1 MRTLSTTSSRLALA
15 LLTLALST
23 GCSFKATLDQ
33 TMDTTSNVSGTTS
46 SVHSWVSE
54 DGLVKPDYKALALIA
69 ASRENME
76 QNIAA
81 GSGEYLTAVGT
92 LLGVPEPH
100 RADFGAAVQRR
111 YAQNWPD
118 SHAAPE
124 QWLAQLHQTA
134 QPYRLPH

>member
-1 MRTLSTTSSRLALA
+1 MRITSASARFAIA
-15 LLTLALST
+15 CLTLALST
-23 GCSFKATLDQ
+23 GCSIKATLDQ
-33 TMDTTSNVSGTTS
+33 TLDTTSNVSGTTS

-54 DGLVKPDYKALALIA
+54 DGLVRPEYKALALIA
-69 ASRENME
+69 ASRDNME

-100 RADFGAAVQRR
+100 RVGFGAAVQRR
-111 YAQNWPD
+111 YAQDWPD

-124 QWLAQLHQTA
+124 QWLAQLHVTA
-134 QPYRLPH
+134 QSYRPSH

>member
-1 MRTLSTTSSRLALA
+1 MRTLSTSARLALA
-15 LLTLALST
+15 LLTLALAN
-23 GCSFKATLDQ
+23 GCSIKATLDQ

-46 SVHSWVSE
+46 SVHSWVSD
-54 DGLVKPDYKALALIA
+54 DGLVRPEYKALALIA

-100 RADFGAAVQRR
+100 RADFGAAVQRC
-111 YAQNWPD
+111 YAQDWPG

-124 QWLAQLHQTA
+124 QWLAQLHETA

>member
-1 MRTLSTTSSRLALA
+1 MRITSASLGRAIVF
-15 LLTLALST
+15 LTLALST

-33 TMDTTSNVSGTTS
+33 TMDTTSNVTGTTS

-54 DGLVKPDYKALALIA
+54 DGLVKPEYKALALIA

-111 YAQNWPD
+111 YAQEWPG

-124 QWLAQLHQTA
+124 QWLAQLHETA
-134 QPYRLPH
+134 QFYRLSH

>member
-1 MRTLSTTSSRLALA
+1 MRLPQEEGAFMRIPSASVRLAIA
-15 LLTLALST
+15 FLTLALST

-33 TMDTTSNVSGTTS
+33 TMDTTSNVTGTTS
-46 SVHSWVSE
+46 SAQSWVSE
-54 DGLVKPDYKALALIA
+54 DGLVKPEYKALALIA

-100 RADFGAAVQRR
+100 RADFGAAVQRH
-111 YAQNWPD
+111 YA
-118 SHAAPE
+118 
-124 QWLAQLHQTA
+124 
-134 QPYRLPH
+134 

>member
-1 MRTLSTTSSRLALA
+1 MRILSTSATLAFA
-15 LLTLALST
+15 LMTLALFG
-23 GCSFKATLDQ
+23 GCSIKATLDQ

-46 SVHSWVSE
+46 SAHSWVSE

-92 LLGVPEPH
+92 LLGVPEIAL
-100 RADFGAAVQRR
+100 ADFGATVQRR
-111 YAQNWPD
+111 YTQEWPG
-118 SHAAPE
+118 SQAAPE
-124 QWLAQLHQTA
+124 QWLAQLQETA
-134 QPYRLPH
+134 QSYRTSH

>member
-1 MRTLSTTSSRLALA
+1 MPTPSPSARFALV

-33 TMDTTSNVSGTTS
+33 TMDTTSNVTGTTS

-54 DGLVKPDYKALALIA
+54 DGLVKPSYKALDLIA

-92 LLGVPEPH
+92 LLGVPEPR

-111 YAQNWPD
+111 YAQEWPG

-124 QWLAQLHQTA
+124 QWLAQLHETA
-134 QPYRLPH
+134 QSYRLSH

>member
-1 MRTLSTTSSRLALA
+1 MRTPSTSARLALVF
-15 LLTLALST
+15 LTLALST
-23 GCSFKATLDQ
+23 GCSIKATLDQ
-33 TMDTTSNVSGTTS
+33 TFDTTSNVSGTTS

-54 DGLVKPDYKALALIA
+54 DGLVRPEYKALALIA

-111 YAQNWPD
+111 YAQDWPD

-124 QWLAQLHQTA
+124 QWLAQLHETA
-134 QPYRLPH
+134 QSYRLSY

>member
-1 MRTLSTTSSRLALA
+1 MRITSVSARLAVMFLA
-15 LLTLALST
+15 LTLST
-23 GCSFKATLDQ
+23 GCSIKATLDQ

-46 SVHSWVSE
+46 SAHSWVSE

-81 GSGEYLTAVGT
+81 GSGEYLTAVGI

-111 YAQNWPD
+111 YAQNWPG

-124 QWLAQLHQTA
+124 QWLAQLHETA
-134 QPYRLPH
+134 RSYRPSH

>member
-1 MRTLSTTSSRLALA
+1 MRISPTSAHLALV
-15 LLTLALST
+15 LLTLALSS
-23 GCSFKATLDQ
+23 GCSIKATLDQ

-46 SVHSWVSE
+46 SAHSWVSE
-54 DGLVKPDYKALALIA
+54 DGLVKPEYKALALIA

-81 GSGEYLTAVGT
+81 GSGEYLTAVGS

-100 RADFGAAVQRR
+100 RADFSAAVQRR
-111 YAQNWPD
+111 YAQDWPG

-124 QWLAQLHQTA
+124 QWLARLHETA
-134 QPYRLPH
+134 QPYRLIR

>member
-1 MRTLSTTSSRLALA
+1 MRITSASVRLAIVF
-15 LLTLALST
+15 LTLALST

-33 TMDTTSNVSGTTS
+33 TFDTTSNVSGTTS

-54 DGLVKPDYKALALIA
+54 DGLVRPEYKALALIA
-69 ASRENME
+69 ASRDNME

-111 YAQNWPD
+111 YAQDWPD

-124 QWLAQLHQTA
+124 QWLAQLHETA
-134 QPYRLPH
+134 QSYRLSH

>member
-1 MRTLSTTSSRLALA
+1 MRITSASLGRAIVF
-15 LLTLALST
+15 LTLALST
-23 GCSFKATLDQ
+23 GCSFKATPHQ
-33 TMDTTSNVSGTTS
+33 TMDTTSNVTGTTS

-54 DGLVKPDYKALALIA
+54 DGLVKPEYKALALIA

-111 YAQNWPD
+111 YAQEWPG

-124 QWLAQLHQTA
+124 QWLAQLHETA
-134 QPYRLPH
+134 QFYRLSH

>member
-1 MRTLSTTSSRLALA
+1 MRTPSISVRLALT
-15 LLTLALST
+15 LLTLTLSS

-92 LLGVPEPH
+92 LLGVPEPR
-100 RADFGAAVQRR
+100 RADFGAAIQRR
-111 YAQNWPD
+111 YAQDWPG

-124 QWLAQLHQTA
+124 QWLAQLHETA
-134 QPYRLPH
+134 QPYRLSH

>member
-1 MRTLSTTSSRLALA
+1 MRIASASVRFAIA
-15 LLTLALST
+15 FLTLALST
-23 GCSFKATLDQ
+23 GCSIKATLDQ
-33 TMDTTSNVSGTTS
+33 TLDTTSNVSGTTS

-54 DGLVKPDYKALALIA
+54 DGLVRPDYKTLALIA

-111 YAQNWPD
+111 YAQDWPG

-124 QWLAQLHQTA
+124 QWLAQLHETA
-134 QPYRLPH
+134 QSYRPSH

>member
-1 MRTLSTTSSRLALA
+1 MLTPSTSARLALT
-15 LLTLALST
+15 LLTLALSS
-23 GCSFKATLDQ
+23 GCSIKATLDQ
-33 TMDTTSNVSGTTS
+33 TLDTTSNVSGTTS
-46 SVHSWVSE
+46 SAHSWVSE
-54 DGLVKPDYKALALIA
+54 DGLVKPEYKALALIA

-100 RADFGAAVQRR
+100 RADFSAAVQRR
-111 YAQNWPD
+111 YAQDWPG

-124 QWLAQLHQTA
+124 QWLARLHETA
-134 QPYRLPH
+134 QPYRLIR

>member
-1 MRTLSTTSSRLALA
+1 MRTPSTSARLALV
-15 LLTLALST
+15 LLTLALSS

-33 TMDTTSNVSGTTS
+33 TLDTTSNVSGTTS

-54 DGLVKPDYKALALIA
+54 DGLVKPEYKALALIT
-69 ASRENME
+69 ASRDNME

-92 LLGVPEPH
+92 LLGVPETD
-100 RADFGAAVQRR
+100 RADFGAAIQRH
-111 YAQNWPD
+111 YAKDWPG

-124 QWLAQLHQTA
+124 QWLAQLHETA
-134 QPYRLPH
+134 QSYRLSH

>member
-1 MRTLSTTSSRLALA
+1 MRITSTSVRFAIA
-15 LLTLALST
+15 CLTLALST
-23 GCSFKATLDQ
+23 GCSIKATLDQ
-33 TMDTTSNVSGTTS
+33 TMDTTSNVTGTTS

-54 DGLVKPDYKALALIA
+54 DGLVRPEYKALALIA

-100 RADFGAAVQRR
+100 RAGFGAAVQRR
-111 YAQNWPD
+111 YARDWPD

-124 QWLAQLHQTA
+124 QWLAQLHETA
-134 QPYRLPH
+134 QSYRPSH

>member
-1 MRTLSTTSSRLALA
+1 MRTPSTWARLALV
-15 LLTLALST
+15 LLTLALSS

-54 DGLVKPDYKALALIA
+54 DGLVKPEYKALALIT

-92 LLGVPEPH
+92 LLGVPETD
-100 RADFGAAVQRR
+100 RAGFSAAVQRH
-111 YAQNWPD
+111 YAQGWPG

-124 QWLAQLHQTA
+124 QWLAQLHETA
-134 QPYRLPH
+134 QSYRLSH

>member
-1 MRTLSTTSSRLALA
+1 MRITSASLRRAIVF
-15 LLTLALST
+15 LTVALST

-33 TMDTTSNVSGTTS
+33 TMDTTSNVTGTTS
-46 SVHSWVSE
+46 SAHSWVSE
-54 DGLVKPDYKALALIA
+54 DGLVKPEYKALALIA

-111 YAQNWPD
+111 YAQEWPG

>member
-1 MRTLSTTSSRLALA
+1 MRITSASLGRAIVF
-15 LLTLALST
+15 LTLALST

-33 TMDTTSNVSGTTS
+33 TMDTTSNVTGTTS

-54 DGLVKPDYKALALIA
+54 DGLVKPEYKALALIA

-76 QNIAA
+76 QNVAA

-111 YAQNWPD
+111 YAQEWPG

-124 QWLAQLHQTA
+124 QWLAQLHETA
-134 QPYRLPH
+134 QFYRLSH

>member
-1 MRTLSTTSSRLALA
+1 MLTPSTSARLALM
-15 LLTLALST
+15 LLTLALAS
-23 GCSFKATLDQ
+23 GCSIKATLDQ
-33 TMDTTSNVSGTTS
+33 TFDTTSNVSGTTS

-54 DGLVKPDYKALALIA
+54 DGLVRPEYKALALIA

-92 LLGVPEPH
+92 LLGVPETD

-111 YAQNWPD
+111 YAQDWPG
-118 SHAAPE
+118 SHTAPE
-124 QWLAQLHQTA
+124 QWLAQLHETA
-134 QPYRLPH
+134 QSYRLSH

>member
-1 MRTLSTTSSRLALA
+1 MRITSASIRLAIA
-15 LLTLALST
+15 CLTIALST
-23 GCSFKATLDQ
+23 GCSIKATLDQ
-33 TMDTTSNVSGTTS
+33 TVDTTSNVSGTTS

-54 DGLVKPDYKALALIA
+54 DGLVKPEYKALALIA

-100 RADFGAAVQRR
+100 RADFGVAVQRR
-111 YAQNWPD
+111 YAQDWPD
-118 SHAAPE
+118 SHSAPQ
-124 QWLAQLHQTA
+124 QWLAQFHETA
-134 QPYRLPH
+134 QLYRLSH

>member
-1 MRTLSTTSSRLALA
+1 MRITSAAVRFAIAFLP
-15 LLTLALST
+15 LALST
-23 GCSFKATLDQ
+23 GCSIKATLDQ
-33 TMDTTSNVSGTTS
+33 TIDTTSNVSGTTS

-81 GSGEYLTAVGT
+81 GSGEYLAAVGT

-111 YAQNWPD
+111 YAQDWPD

-124 QWLAQLHQTA
+124 QWLAQLHETA
-134 QPYRLPH
+134 QSYRPSH